1 MLLTGFLTL
10 GLASLGLAARTPV
23 KRVVHEKR
31 GALPPRWAP
40 VRRAEPDRVLPL
52 SVGLVQS
59 NLENLEAYLLDVSH
73 PDSPNYGQHW
83 TPAKVAD
90 AFRPS
95 AEAVDA
101 VRAWLVED
109 GQIGA
114 ERIALSRSGSWIT
127 ANVTVAEAEEL
138 LGTEY
143 YVYQHAEGGREHV
156 GCHNGYHVPQ
166 HVSKHVDLITPT
178 VHFDTNVDR
187 HGSSE
192 AVQTLG
198 SAKNV
203 GKLGGPKL
211 GGVIHNIF
219 TELQH
224 CDEAITLA
232 CLRVLYDFVYTP
244 VAPQKNTIGVVEYT
258 PQTHNP
264 ADFDVFFANYSKNQ
278 VGERPKLVSFD
289 GGSIVSASDID
300 SIAESSLD
308 LQYVLGLIGSKRQEV
323 QLYQVGDA
331 VEGASF
337 NNLLDGL
344 DASYCTFEGGDDPS
358 QDGIYPD
365 NEPGGFAGSESCGTA
380 KPAFIISTSYGYQE
394 ADLTPAYMQ
403 RQCAEY
409 GKLSLTGVTFVYSSG
424 DAGVGGRN
432 DVCLDED
439 GNQVTGGKI
448 FSPTFPGGC
457 PYVTSVGATQVV
469 PGHKVT
475 DPESAVFQ
483 RFPSGGGF
491 SNVFPRADFQKAA
504 VDGYLQ
510 NFPPGYAPNIFNA
523 SGRGFPDVSANGLN
537 YSVALNGDFR
547 LISGTS
553 ASAPTFAAIL
563 SAVND
568 ARLALGKKPV
578 GWINPAIYSSR
589 FNGAFNDITNGS
601 NPNCGAAGFLAKPG
615 WDPVTGLGT
624 PNFPKLLARWLLL
637 P

>member
-1 MLLTGFLTL
+1 MLLTGFFTL
-10 GLASLGLAARTPV
+10 GVASLALAARTPV
-23 KRVVHEKR
+23 RRVAHETR
-31 GALPPRWAP
+31 RSLPAGWTP

-52 SVGLVQS
+52 SVGLVQN
-59 NLENLEAYLLDVSH
+59 NLESLEAYLMDVSH
-73 PDSPNYGQHW
+73 PDSPNYSKHW
-83 TPAKVAD
+83 TPAEVAD

-95 AEAVDA
+95 QEAVET
-101 VRAWLVED
+101 VHMWLVED
-109 GQIGA
+109 GRIGA
-114 ERIALSRSGSWIT
+114 DRIKLSKSGSWLL
-127 ANVTVAEAEEL
+127 ANVTAEEAEQL

-143 YVYQHAEGGREHV
+143 YVYEHAEDGREHLA
-156 GCHNGYHVPQ
+156 CHQKYHVPE

-178 VHFDTNVDR
+178 LHFDTKVQR
-187 HGSSE
+187 HGSADTDS
-192 AVQTLG
+192 VQTLG
-198 SAKNV
+198 SAKNI
-203 GKLGGPKL
+203 GKIASPKV
-211 GGVIHNIF
+211 GGVIENF
-219 TELQH
+219 FSDLEH
-224 CDEAITLA
+224 CDETITLA
-232 CLRVLYDFVYTP
+232 CLRVLYDFVYEPLATH
-244 VAPQKNTIGVVEYT
+244 KNTIGVVEYT
-258 PQTHNP
+258 PESHN
-264 ADFDVFFANYSKNQ
+264 ATDFDVFFANYSKSQ
-278 VGERPKLVSFD
+278 IGERPTLVPID
-289 GGSIVSASDID
+289 GGILVPNGDP
-300 SIAESSLD
+300 AESSLD
-308 LQYVLGLIGSKRQEV
+308 LQYVLGLIGTKRQEV
-323 QLYQVGDA
+323 QLYQVGDPI
-331 VEGASF
+331 EGASF

-344 DASYCTFEGGDDPS
+344 DASYCTSGGGDDPT

-365 NEPGGFAGSESCGTA
+365 TAPGGYGKNDCGTV

-424 DAGVGGRN
+424 DAGVGGRQ
-432 DVCLDED
+432 DVCLDEN
-439 GNQVTGGKI
+439 GNQVVGGKI

-491 SNVFPRADFQKAA
+491 SNVFPRADFQKNA
-504 VDGYLQ
+504 VANYLEK
-510 NFPPGYAPNIFNA
+510 FPPGYAPNIFNA
-523 SGRGFPDVSANGLN
+523 TGRAFPDVSANGLN
-537 YSVALNGDFR
+537 YSVALNGQFR
-547 LISGTS
+547 LVSGTS

-578 GWINPAIYSSR
+578 GWINPAIYSNA

-601 NPNCGAAGFLAKPG
+601 NPNCGTQGFLAKPG